1 MKIKELKNDLLYY
14 DIEERIDSI
23 KRKKDVYLFLYRAT
37 KIIVFIAGATVT
49 VLTGWKI
56 FNPEDKFN
64 PENYVL
70 VISASITVLAAIE
83 GLFSFKDKGKGNDL
97 LLFELRRL
105 RDRMCYDFTKG
116 KWIYDKN
123 KDYHFLKYQ
132 EILEA
137 QKAIIEDS
145 NGGED

>member
-1 MKIKELKNDLLYY
+1 MKIKELKKDLLYS
-14 DIEERIDSI
+14 DIEERINSI
-23 KRKKDVYLFLYRAT
+23 KRKKNIYLLLYRAT

-56 FNPEDKFN
+56 LNEDEKFD
-64 PENYVL
+64 PGNYVL

-83 GLFSFKDKGKGNDL
+83 GLFSFKDKGKSNDL

-116 KWIYDKN
+116 KWIYEKN

-137 QKAIIEDS
+137 QKTIIEDS
-145 NGGED
+145 SGGED

>member
-1 MKIKELKNDLLYY
+1 MKIKELKKDLLYY

-37 KIIVFIAGATVT
+37 KIVVFIAGATVT
-49 VLTGWKI
+49 VLTGWEI
-56 FNPEDKFN
+56 FNKKEEFH

-83 GLFSFKDKGKGNDL
+83 GLFSFKDKGKSNDL

-105 RDRMCYDFTKG
+105 RDRICYDYTKG
-116 KWIYDKN
+116 ELIYKENRDQ
-123 KDYHFLKYQ
+123 HFLKYQ
-132 EILEA
+132 EILES